1 MTTQTTQTTTQTTDT
16 VVRPVSPFLADVRVQ
31 RAIELVW
38 HEAAL
43 LDRKDYPTWEKLF
56 SDDGYYIVPV
66 DPETEDF
73 ENSLNMI
80 YDDARLRHL
89 RVERLIQGFS
99 PSAVAAA
106 TTVRTISRFE
116 VLEVSDSDVVIRSA
130 QIITAHKRNETRN
143 LGAELTHRIRL
154 ASDGDSGTDLI
165 VQKVARLIDSQD
177 AIGAAGFL
185 I

>member
-1 MTTQTTQTTTQTTDT
+1 MTTQTTQTPDS
-16 VVRPVSPFLADVRVQ
+16 VVRPISPFLSDARVQ
-31 RAIELVW
+31 RAIELIW
-38 HEAAL
+38 YEAAL
-43 LDRKDYPTWEKLF
+43 LDRKDYPAWEKQF
-56 SDDGYYIVPV
+56 TEDGYYIVPV

-80 YDDARLRHL
+80 YDDARMRHL

-106 TTVRTISRFE
+106 TTVRTVSRFE
-116 VLEVSDSDVVIRSA
+116 VLELSDNEVVVRSA

-154 ASDGDSGTDLI
+154 APDSDGDTDLI
-165 VQKVARLIDSQD
+165 IQKVARLIDSQD

>member
-1 MTTQTTQTTTQTTDT
+1 MSDPVTRT
-16 VVRPVSPFLADVRVQ
+16 VTPFLSDTRIQ
-31 RAIELVW
+31 RAIELIW
-38 HEAAL
+38 YEAAL
-43 LDRKDYPTWEKLF
+43 LDRKDYPAWEKLF
-56 SDDGYYIVPV
+56 SEDGYYIVPV

-80 YDDARLRHL
+80 YDDSRMRHL

-106 TTVRTISRFE
+106 TTIRTVSRFE
-116 VLEVSDSDVVIRSA
+116 IVELSESEVVVRSA
-130 QIITAHKRNETRN
+130 QIITAHKRSETRN

-154 ASDGDSGTDLI
+154 TAEGDGASDLI
-165 VQKVARLIDSQD
+165 VQKVARLIDCQD

>member
-1 MTTQTTQTTTQTTDT
+1 MSDT
-16 VVRPVSPFLADVRVQ
+16 VARPVTPFLSDTRVQ
-31 RAIELVW
+31 RAIELIW
-38 HEAAL
+38 YEAAL
-43 LDRKDYPTWEKLF
+43 LDRKDYPAWERQF

-80 YDDARLRHL
+80 YDDARMRHL

-106 TTVRTISRFE
+106 TTVRTVSRFE
-116 VLEVSDSDVVIRSA
+116 VVELSEREVVIRSA

-143 LGAELTHRIRL
+143 LGADLTHRIRL
-154 ASDGDSGTDLI
+154 TAEGDSGNDLI

>member
-1 MTTQTTQTTTQTTDT
+1 MTTQTTQTTQTSDSA
-16 VVRPVSPFLADVRVQ
+16 VRPMSPFLSDTRVQ
-31 RAIELVW
+31 RAIELIW
-38 HEAAL
+38 YEAAL
-43 LDRKDYPTWEKLF
+43 LDRKDYPAWEQQF
-56 SDDGYYIVPV
+56 TEDGYYIVPV

-80 YDDARLRHL
+80 YDDARMRHL

-106 TTVRTISRFE
+106 TTVRTVSRFE
-116 VLEVSDSDVVIRSA
+116 VLELSDSEIVVRSA

-154 ASDGDSGTDLI
+154 TPDGGTDLI
-165 VQKVARLIDSQD
+165 IQKVARLIDSQD

>member
-1 MTTQTTQTTTQTTDT
+1 MTTSETT
-16 VVRPVSPFLADVRVQ
+16 PFLSDPRVQ

-43 LDRKDYPTWEKLF
+43 LDRKDYPAWERLF
-56 SDDGYYIVPV
+56 TDDGYYIVPV

-80 YDDARLRHL
+80 YDDARLRRL

-106 TTVRTISRFE
+106 TTVRTVSRFE
-116 VLEVSDSDVVIRSA
+116 AVEVSDTEVVLRSA
-130 QIITAHKRNETRN
+130 QIITAYKRQETRT
-143 LGAELTHRIRL
+143 LGADLTHRVRL
-154 ASDGDSGTDLI
+154 DDNDGDRI
-165 VQKVARLIDSQD
+165 AQKVARLIDSQD